1 MINTYEYETELSNP
15 AFLPMFVPGFHHGAN
30 MDNFRQPYPLGT
42 KLPEASA
49 KNFIGQAYIA
59 PITANRELNVPM
71 SNVTFEPRCRNN
83 WHYHKGGQIL
93 VASAGIGYYQE
104 KGKPARRLYPGDI
117 VEIAPDVFT
126 GMGRL
131 RIACLLTLP

>member
-1 MINTYEYETELSNP
+1 MRQNFLIWLFCLCLFPVFTMAQNT
-15 AFLPMFVPGFHHGAN
+15 
-30 MDNFRQPYPLGT
+30 DNFRQPYPLGT

-59 PITANRELNVPM
+59 PITVNRELNVPM

-117 VEIAPDVFT
+117 VEIAPDV
-126 GMGRL
+126 
-131 RIACLLTLP
+131 IH

>member
-1 MINTYEYETELSNP
+1 MINTYEYETELSNL
-15 AFLPMFVPGFHHGAN
+15 AFLPMFVPGFTMAQN
-30 MDNFRQPYPLGT
+30 TDNFRQPYPLGT

-59 PITANRELNVPM
+59 PITVNRELNVPM

-104 KGKPARRLYPGDI
+104 RGNRPEDCIRGISWKLRL
-117 VEIAPDVFT
+117 T
-126 GMGRL
+126 
-131 RIACLLTLP
+131 

>member
-15 AFLPMFVPGFHHGAN
+15 AFLPMFVPGFTMAQN
-30 MDNFRQPYPLGT
+30 TDNFRQPYPLGT

-59 PITANRELNVPM
+59 PITVNRELNVPM

-83 WHYHKGGQIL
+83 WHYHKGGRYLSRQQ
-93 VASAGIGYYQE
+93 A
-104 KGKPARRLYPGDI
+104 
-117 VEIAPDVFT
+117 
-126 GMGRL
+126 
-131 RIACLLTLP
+131 

>member
-1 MINTYEYETELSNP
+1 MAQNT
-15 AFLPMFVPGFHHGAN
+15 
-30 MDNFRQPYPLGT
+30 DNFRQPYPLGT

-59 PITANRELNVPM
+59 PITVNRELNVPM

-117 VEIAPDVFT
+117 VEIAPDV
-126 GMGRL
+126 
-131 RIACLLTLP
+131 IH